1 MVLYEEIEPNLKWRS
16 VCARYDIRRYTLYD
30 TIYDTLSHKHSSRYV
45 CTQCHQ
51 QKDLDLDRTIIT
63 FLTPAAAEL
72 LIEEKRKERKL

>member
-30 TIYDTLSHKHSSRYV
+30 TIYDTLSHTPNTAVDTYV

-51 QKDLDLDRTIIT
+51 QKDLDRTIIT
-63 FLTPAAAEL
+63 FLRYNPSSSRTFD
-72 LIEEKRKERKL
+72 